1 MAGGNQAAHRHAR
14 RRAGR
19 GAYRMVLDDE
29 AGGRRQAQLLVN
41 MKIDVGMRLAPR
53 NASGAVDM
61 LAEKAGEA
69 EAAEHGVEPCPLAR
83 RSDGEP
89 PVSLPIEERF
99 QAVDRRH
106 LSRVRFD
113 GSIDKRAEH
122 LTIERA
128 AAIQRSEEPPSEL
141 Q

>member
-1 MAGGNQAAHRHAR
+1 
-14 RRAGR
+14 
-19 GAYRMVLDDE
+19 
-29 AGGRRQAQLLVN
+29 
-41 MKIDVGMRLAPR
+41 
-53 NASGAVDM
+53 M

-113 GSIDKRAEH
+113 GSIDKRAEL

-128 AAIQRSEEPPSEL
+128 AEIQLYAAMAIAPAQAGIARHRLFTADPAAKPCQHLGHGGIGEPFAIDDDSVERSEEHTSEL
-141 Q
+141 QSLMRISYAV

>member
-1 MAGGNQAAHRHAR
+1 
-14 RRAGR
+14 
-19 GAYRMVLDDE
+19 
-29 AGGRRQAQLLVN
+29 
-41 MKIDVGMRLAPR
+41 
-53 NASGAVDM
+53 M

-113 GSIDKRAEH
+113 GSIDKRAAP

-128 AAIQRSEEPPSEL
+128 AEIQLYAAMAIAPAQAGMPRHRPCTPHPAATPRPLLGHALRGHPFATLYASRRVSEACLTFQPLYPTH
-141 Q
+141 

>member
-1 MAGGNQAAHRHAR
+1 MAGGHQADHRHSR

-29 AGGRRQAQLLVN
+29 AGRRRQAQLLVN

-99 QAVDRRH
+99 QAVDRRP
-106 LSRVRFD
+106 LPRVRFD
-113 GSIDKRAEH
+113 GTLAQRAELPH
-122 LTIERA
+122 IQKA
-128 AAIQRSEEPPSEL
+128 AEIQPYAPKATHP
-141 Q
+141 

>member
-1 MAGGNQAAHRHAR
+1 
-14 RRAGR
+14 
-19 GAYRMVLDDE
+19 
-29 AGGRRQAQLLVN
+29 
-41 MKIDVGMRLAPR
+41 MRLAPR

-113 GSIDKRAEH
+113 GRLDTRAEL

-128 AAIQRSEEPPSEL
+128 AEIQLYAALAIAPERTAERR
-141 Q
+141 

>member
-1 MAGGNQAAHRHAR
+1 
-14 RRAGR
+14 
-19 GAYRMVLDDE
+19 
-29 AGGRRQAQLLVN
+29 
-41 MKIDVGMRLAPR
+41 
-53 NASGAVDM
+53 M

-113 GSIDKRAEH
+113 GSIDKRAEL

-128 AAIQRSEEPPSEL
+128 AEIPLYAAMAIAPAQAGLARHRPFTADPAANPFPHLGHRGLCKPFALDDDTAQLENQDL
-141 Q
+141 KK